1 MKKHTGEQE
10 IAVQVRVGLSNRI
23 RRSHHLA
30 GVSKESAAVGV
41 VVETSGGGAF
51 KSTPE
56 FLQENYA
63 EGVQA
68 RITNLPS

>member
-10 IAVQVRVGLSNRI
+10 ITVQVRVDLSNRI

-30 GVSKESAAVGV
+30 CVSKESPTVGV

-51 KSTPE
+51 KATPE
-56 FLQENYA
+56 FL
-63 EGVQA
+63 
-68 RITNLPS
+68 